1 MKRAMDRDEYQATLI
16 TAYAYALSIRQL
28 PLDEMLAAIEHAH
41 AFGPFLDP
49 TLYRDKVEKM
59 EQDRTV
65 LAALAEAKRK
75 LDALPWPTE
84 TIDVR
89 RRPYSVERFN
99 PEGDPSRV
107 VAGQEVQ

>member
-1 MKRAMDRDEYQATLI
+1 MKRPLDRDEYQATLV

-41 AFGPFLDP
+41 AFGPIVDP
-49 TLYRDKVEKM
+49 TAYRDNVEKM
-59 EQDRTV
+59 QQDQKV
-65 LAALAEAKRK
+65 IAALAEAKRK
-75 LDALPWPTE
+75 LDALPWPGDV
-84 TIDVR
+84 IDVH